1 MAKDLS
7 KDLINLQI
15 LHSIL
20 DSDLDKS
27 FRSEIFS
34 KKKVVDSKEL
44 SRGIIQDRQSFPTH
58 SRRES
63 LVPKRRASINQGII
77 SSEIE
82 DWKSMV
88 PDSTLQWLQGK
99 VYSAT
104 NATPKSDSSEDLDII
119 NLKQE

>member
-15 LHSIL
+15 LNSIL
-20 DSDLDKS
+20 DADLDKA
-27 FRSEIFS
+27 FRSELFS
-34 KKKVVDSKEL
+34 KKRNIDTDQL
-44 SRGIIQDRQSFPTH
+44 SRVIFQDRQSFATQ

-63 LVPKRRASINQGII
+63 LITKRRQSLKHGII

-104 NATPKSDSSEDLDII
+104 NATPKSDSSEDSDMI
-119 NLKQE
+119 NLEQE